1 MNRSHEALVQIQHP
15 APFFKAGDR
24 MMEYSDFKFKKMQ
37 SQLQKYFD
45 DYFSKEDFLFTL
57 DCDIEEVW
65 RLYLDSF
72 PDEIRGIYYKKPWHD
87 CQRCHLWFRTMANVV
102 MIDDDYKIRTLFDFK
117 TIPEYQD
124 VFRTLDEFLKTK
136 RVKNLFLHDKYSVG
150 IFRSFAEYDD
160 GKFDE
165 NHHFYLDLGE
175 KFYENAEN
183 LSSVLGDAR
192 TQRQLFEDTLNMISP
207 DAVDTVLEL
216 VYSNTLYR
224 SVQWK
229 DTLEGLKKVFEE
241 FGQLDSGCDLNNWLW
256 KKSASLSRNI
266 THIKNTSMGTLL
278 LDITGGMDLEQAVT
292 NYEKITAPTNYQRP
306 KPIYTAE
313 MLEDAKSKIA
323 EMGYMDSLERR
334 FAKLEDISINDLL
347 FANRDVRTTL
357 GDGIF
362 DKLRKNVARKVYN
375 FDRISEISLDEFITN
390 VLPHA
395 QEISLFVSSRLKNNF
410 VSLIAPLNEDAPGM
424 FQWDNPFSWTYE
436 NNITDSLMKQRVKQM
451 GGDVDVDLRFSI
463 QWNDGDWDKNDLD
476 AHSTEPDGNEIFF
489 SNMKS
494 EKTGGWLD
502 VDIIHP
508 VEGKTAVENIQYKH
522 KENMIEGEYIFRVHQ
537 YTYRGGDNGFKAEIE
552 FDDTIFSF
560 DYPHKLS
567 HKEYVNVAKVELK
580 NGNFMI
586 TNLLNNDV
594 QYSNLNVYWN
604 VALND
609 FVPVS
614 LICYSPNFWR
624 GNEFGNKHIFF
635 MLKDCI
641 NDTNPS
647 GWFNEYLN
655 NELHPHRKVME
666 ALSSMMRV
674 EDSENQLSGVGF
686 SLGKLGE
693 NKITVKVRT
702 NNIQRMWNVII

>member
-1 MNRSHEALVQIQHP
+1 MRRWFKSSTLP
-15 APFFKAGDR
+15 PFFKAGDR

-65 RLYLDSF
+65 KLYLDSF

-175 KFYENAEN
+175 KFYEDAES
-183 LSSVLGDAR
+183 LPSVLGDAR

-229 DTLEGLKKVFEE
+229 DTLEGLKEVFEE

-323 EMGYMDSLERR
+323 ELGYMDSLERR

-395 QEISLFVSSRLKNNF
+395 QEISLFVSSKFKNNF

-489 SNMKS
+489 SHMRS

-594 QYSNLNVYWN
+594 QYSNHKVHWN

>member
-1 MNRSHEALVQIQHP
+1 
-15 APFFKAGDR
+15 
-24 MMEYSDFKFKKMQ
+24 
-37 SQLQKYFD
+37 
-45 DYFSKEDFLFTL
+45 
-57 DCDIEEVW
+57 
-65 RLYLDSF
+65 
-72 PDEIRGIYYKKPWHD
+72 
-87 CQRCHLWFRTMANVV
+87 
-102 MIDDDYKIRTLFDFK
+102 
-117 TIPEYQD
+117 
-124 VFRTLDEFLKTK
+124 
-136 RVKNLFLHDKYSVG
+136 
-150 IFRSFAEYDD
+150 
-160 GKFDE
+160 
-165 NHHFYLDLGE
+165 
-175 KFYENAEN
+175 
-183 LSSVLGDAR
+183 
-192 TQRQLFEDTLNMISP
+192 
-207 DAVDTVLEL
+207 
-216 VYSNTLYR
+216 
-224 SVQWK
+224 
-229 DTLEGLKKVFEE
+229 
-241 FGQLDSGCDLNNWLW
+241 
-256 KKSASLSRNI
+256 
-266 THIKNTSMGTLL
+266 MGTLL

-323 EMGYMDSLERR
+323 EMGYMGSLERR

-395 QEISLFVSSRLKNNF
+395 QEISLFVSSKFKNNF

-436 NNITDSLMKQRVKQM
+436 NNITDSPMKERVKQM

-489 SNMKS
+489 SHMRS

-580 NGNFMI
+580 NGNFRI
-586 TNLLNNDV
+586 TDLINKDV
-594 QYSNLNVYWN
+594 QYSNHKVHWN

-666 ALSSMMRV
+666 ALSSMM
-674 EDSENQLSGVGF
+674 
-686 SLGKLGE
+686 
-693 NKITVKVRT
+693 
-702 NNIQRMWNVII
+702 

>member
-1 MNRSHEALVQIQHP
+1 MRRWFKSSTP
-15 APFFKAGDR
+15 PPFFKAGDR

-65 RLYLDSF
+65 KLYLDSF

-175 KFYENAEN
+175 KFYEDTKN
-183 LSSVLGDAR
+183 LPSVLGDAR
-192 TQRQLFEDTLNMISP
+192 TQRQIFEDTLNMISP

-229 DTLEGLKKVFEE
+229 DTLEGLKVVFEE

-362 DKLRKNVARKVYN
+362 DKLRKNVARKAYN
-375 FDRISEISLDEFITN
+375 FDRISQISLDEFITN

-395 QEISLFVSSRLKNNF
+395 QEISLFVSSKFINNF

-489 SNMKS
+489 SHMRS

-580 NGNFMI
+580 NGNFRI
-586 TNLLNNDV
+586 TNLLDNDAHF
-594 QYSNLNVYWN
+594 LNHNVHWN

>member
-1 MNRSHEALVQIQHP
+1 MRRWFKSSTP
-15 APFFKAGDR
+15 PPFFKAGDR

-65 RLYLDSF
+65 KLYLDSF

-175 KFYENAEN
+175 KFYEDTEN

-229 DTLEGLKKVFEE
+229 DTLEGLKEVFEE

-323 EMGYMDSLERR
+323 ELGYMDSLERR

-362 DKLRKNVARKVYN
+362 DKLKKNVARKAYN
-375 FDRISEISLDEFITN
+375 FDRISQISLDEFITN
-390 VLPHA
+390 VLPNA
-395 QEISLFVSSRLKNNF
+395 QEISLFVSSKFKNNF

-489 SNMKS
+489 SHMRS

-537 YTYRGGDNGFKAEIE
+537 FTYRGGDNGFKAEIE

-580 NGNFMI
+580 NGNFRI
-586 TNLLNNDV
+586 TDLINNDV
-594 QYSNLNVYWN
+594 QYSNYNVHWN